1 MSRSAAPHQRRPRDL
16 RSFWRRSLAVLAPVP
31 MLAIAAEQA
40 LAPYGLFATPAEQL
54 RAGATSLGR
63 VDAALWAGLVGALLC
78 LPATMAVA
86 WAARR
91 SAPRLALGG
100 GLVTL
105 VALAVSFSMPSAA
118 QLVRVAA
125 ETGLD
130 GAAVA
135 RAIDLVGAHGST
147 GLAVGIFLV
156 GQAVGLLLLGLALWR
171 TPRAPRWAAA
181 LLAVSGVAHVAL
193 SANQL
198 TAAGSWVLTAIGY
211 GAASAVLLRTR
222 DRDFDLPPAGTG
234 AEADSPAPVTGP
246 DVRRTWRLLLGVT
259 APVAAIFIAVLR
271 FLLPFSTPDDARSA
285 FLAIVDSP
293 GFNRWQIW
301 AGLVVLPMIVSGV
314 LAVVWVTRRRVPML
328 TTVAGVLC
336 VLGYT
341 ALVAGGSPG
350 SVLAL
355 LVSDGQLDLETGY
368 QLASRVD
375 TLPATAAAVLI
386 FVLGHLLGTLL
397 LGIALWRSRAVPAWV
412 GIALAVSQPA
422 HLIAAITGNH
432 PLDLLAWGTTA
443 FGFGAAGLVLL
454 RMGDDA
460 FDLPPAAEPSP
471 ARMTSRTRMS
481 APAVE

>member
-1 MSRSAAPHQRRPRDL
+1 
-16 RSFWRRSLAVLAPVP
+16 

-40 LAPYGLFATPAEQL
+40 VRPYGLFATPTEQL
-54 RAGATSLGR
+54 RAGAAALGR
-63 VDAALWAGLVGALLC
+63 LDAAMWAGLVGALLC

-91 SAPRLALGG
+91 SAPRLALAG

-105 VALAVSFSMPSAA
+105 VAFAVSFSIPSAE
-118 QLVRVAA
+118 QIVRVAGA
-125 ETGLD
+125 TGIDATSLS
-130 GAAVA
+130 
-135 RAIDLVGAHGST
+135 RAIDLVGNHSST
-147 GLAVGIFLV
+147 GIAVGIFLL

-171 TPRAPRWAAA
+171 TPGAPRWAAA

-198 TAAGSWVLTAIGY
+198 AAAGSWVLTAIGY

-222 DRDFDLPPAGTG
+222 DNDFDLSPVGTG
-234 AEADSPAPVTGP
+234 AEAARSAPVTGP

-271 FLLPFSTPDDARSA
+271 FLLPFSTPDDPRSA

-301 AGLVVLPMIVSGV
+301 VGLVVLPVTISGV
-314 LAVVWVTRRRVPML
+314 MAVVWVTRRRLPVL
-328 TTVAGVLC
+328 TTVAGLLC

-341 ALVAGGSPG
+341 ALVAGGSPAN
-350 SVLAL
+350 VLAL

-368 QLASRVD
+368 QLASRAD
-375 TLPATAAAVLI
+375 ALATPTTAISI

-397 LGIALWRSRAVPAWV
+397 LGIALWRSRAVPAWI
-412 GIALAVSQPA
+412 GIALAVSQPV
-422 HLIAAITGNH
+422 HLVAAMTGNH
-432 PLDLLAWGTTA
+432 PLDLFAWGTTA

-454 RMGDDA
+454 RMDDDE
-460 FDLPPAAEPSP
+460 FDLPPAQA
-471 ARMTSRTRMS
+471 A
-481 APAVE
+481 APALAPTMSPTRTSAQTAE